1 MKKLKKILFAAFTV
15 AILSCLFCQPAFAA
29 ISESDVQTQ
38 VDAVGKE
45 AVSGNVFI
53 WFLCAIGFLKVG
65 QKIDSFLSSLGVN
78 VGHTGG
84 SMLAEAMIAAR
95 GIGGIK
101 NFSSHHF
108 GGGRNSSSTNVNSNG
123 GKGSGGFGA
132 GFASGGLAGVV
143 SRKVT
148 NSAIKTATTTPGSKP
163 SGLGSLLGDAA
174 AGGIGGH
181 MYASSVSKGGNF
193 ANNVIGSVA
202 TGSISQ
208 MGSISGEKAAEAL
221 HSYMGYAAL
230 ESGAEN
236 IPTFQNVEIGGG
248 RITGTE
254 VTEEHPEGI
263 SFGMYHAD
271 QYVAPEGQY
280 TTVHAVDG
288 TAWYKQYAVDA
299 VDKSPYLQF
308 VQQIGSREAITRRF
322 FLIFE
327 YEPWSNTKRSDEEGE
342 AINALQSAVHTATNY
357 LRQCGNEV
365 IVPKNW
371 DEFTVDV
378 LYNLLCRNESAVKPL
393 SVRAQEVVAEYLAKG
408 RDSEIDHIPATEFCA
423 PKSIDFTH
431 GHHICID
438 GLYYAYLLVPSDG
451 YKTQVPAGWLSLIVN
466 AGDGIDMDMFLSRQP
481 KETIIQKVGQ
491 QLRINRSKIK
501 DASDTNTDFDD
512 IDGAI
517 RSGYFLKEGL
527 ANNEDFY
534 YLNLLITITASN
546 EEDLEWKVSE
556 MKKLLLSQDMN
567 ACTCH
572 FREEQAFLSA
582 LPLVAMEKKLYERGK
597 RNLLTGGAASCYPF
611 TSYEMCDDNGI
622 LLGVNKYNSSLII
635 VDIFNS
641 AVYKNANMSIL
652 GTSGAGKT
660 FTMQLM
666 ALRMRRKNIPIFIVA
681 PLKGHEFHRA
691 CSNVGGSFIQISPA
705 SPHCINVM
713 EIRRVDRSV
722 NELLDGPGIQLSE
735 LAAKI
740 QQLHIFFSLLIPD
753 MSHEERQL
761 LDEALVRTYNT
772 KGITHDN
779 ASLEDPAKPGQY
791 REMPVLGDLYEILKT
806 SKETMRM
813 AHILNRLVNGSASTF
828 NKQTN
833 VRLDNKYTVLD
844 ISSLTGDLLTVGMF
858 VALDFVWDR
867 AKADRTEEKAIFI
880 DECWQLLSG
889 AGAAGVRLAGDFLLE
904 IAKTIRG
911 YGGASIFAS
920 QDLADFFDLDG
931 GRFGKGII
939 NNSKTKIILNL
950 EDDEAQRV
958 QEALHLSDAETM
970 EITHFER
977 GHGLI
982 STNNNNI
989 MVEFKASPLEKDLIT
1004 TDRREL
1010 REIVERKRREQ
1021 STSAEQQI

>member
-1 MKKLKKILFAAFTV
+1 MSNKNDHDTYIIPPNFIETGTFFGGMFRARNVIEAGIL
-15 AILSCLFCQPAFAA
+15 
-29 ISESDVQTQ
+29 
-38 VDAVGKE
+38 
-45 AVSGNVFI
+45 VF
-53 WFLCAIGFLKVG
+53 AIGAPVFLFLPFGLTTRIIILCLTALPVG
-65 QKIDSFLSSLGVN
+65 LVAL
-78 VGHTGG
+78 
-84 SMLAEAMIAAR
+84 
-95 GIGGIK
+95 IG
-101 NFSSHHF
+101 
-108 GGGRNSSSTNVNSNG
+108 
-123 GKGSGGFGA
+123 
-132 GFASGGLAGVV
+132 
-143 SRKVT
+143 
-148 NSAIKTATTTPGSKP
+148 
-163 SGLGSLLGDAA
+163 
-174 AGGIGGH
+174 
-181 MYASSVSKGGNF
+181 
-193 ANNVIGSVA
+193 
-202 TGSISQ
+202 
-208 MGSISGEKAAEAL
+208 ISGESLSQFLVIFLKYLRNRRVVGGDGAQPAEKAAPSKSAGKHLKQRPPKEKKPKAPKRRRSGEADFPAEFDEVRGYEIREKL
-221 HSYMGYAAL
+221 RPKKKAKKERPAKANKAKKKAKKRPEKERLPKRPAHVKEQKPACLNPVADYLPIEKVENGIIYTKDHRFVKVVEVVPINFMLRSAREQRNIIYSFVSYLKISPVKLQIKVLTRRADINRHLDTVRREMAH
-230 ESGAEN
+230 EEN
-236 IPTFQNVEIGGG
+236 EQCRLMQE
-248 RITGTE
+248 
-254 VTEEHPEGI
+254 
-263 SFGMYHAD
+263 D
-271 QYVAPEGQY
+271 
-280 TTVHAVDG
+280 
-288 TAWYKQYAVDA
+288 
-299 VDKSPYLQF
+299 YLNF
-308 VQQIGSREAITRRF
+308 VQQVGSREAVTRRF

-327 YEPWSNTKRSDEEGE
+327 YEPWANTRRSEQEDE
-342 AINALQSAVHTATNY
+342 AIQSLQSAVHTASNY

-365 IVPKNW
+365 IVPENE

-393 SVRAQEVVAEYLAKG
+393 SVRAQEVVAQYMEQG
-408 RDSEIDHIPATEFCA
+408 RENEIDHIPAAEFAA
-423 PKSIDFTH
+423 PRSIDFSH
-431 GHHICID
+431 GRYICMD
-438 GLYYAYLLVPSDG
+438 GLYYAYLLIPSDG

-466 AGDGIDMDMFLSRQP
+466 AGDGIDMDMFLARQP
-481 KETIIQKVGQ
+481 KERIIQRVGQ

-534 YLNLLITITASN
+534 YLNLLITVTAPSV
-546 EEDLEWKVSE
+546 EDLEWKVSE

-567 ACTCH
+567 VSACH

-582 LPLVAMEKKLYERGK
+582 LPLVSMEKGLYERGK

-611 TSYEMCDDNGI
+611 TSFEMCDDNGI

-641 AVYKNANMSIL
+641 AIYKNANMAIL

-660 FTMQLM
+660 FTLQLM
-666 ALRMRRKNIPIFIVA
+666 GLRMRRKNIPVFIIA

-691 CSNVGGSFIQISPA
+691 CANVGGEFIQISPA

-713 EIRRVDRSV
+713 EIRKVDRSV
-722 NELLDGPGIQLSE
+722 NEMLDGPGIQLSE

-761 LDEALVRTYNT
+761 LDEALIRTYNA

-779 ASLEDPAKPGQY
+779 ASLEDPANPGHY
-791 REMPVLGDLYEILKT
+791 REMPVLGDLYEILKAAP
-806 SKETMRM
+806 ETTRM

-828 NKQTN
+828 NKATN

-858 VALDFVWDR
+858 VVLDFVWDR

-889 AGAAGVRLAGDFLLE
+889 AGATGTRLAGDFVLE
-904 IAKTIRG
+904 IFKTIRG
-911 YGGASIFAS
+911 YGGSAVCAS
-920 QDLADFFDLDG
+920 QDLNDFFNLDE

-950 EDDEAQRV
+950 EDDEAERV
-958 QEALHLSDAETM
+958 QETLHLSDAETM
-970 EITHFER
+970 EVTHFER
-977 GHGLI
+977 GNGLI

-1010 REIVERKRREQ
+1010 REILERKRREQ
-1021 STSAEQQI
+1021 ESA

>member
-1 MKKLKKILFAAFTV
+1 MSNKNDHDIYIIPPNFIETGTFFGGMFRARNVIEAGIL
-15 AILSCLFCQPAFAA
+15 AFA
-29 ISESDVQTQ
+29 IGTPV
-38 VDAVGKE
+38 
-45 AVSGNVFI
+45 
-53 WFLCAIGFLKVG
+53 FLCLPFGLTARIIALCLTALPVALVALIG
-65 QKIDSFLSSLGVN
+65 
-78 VGHTGG
+78 
-84 SMLAEAMIAAR
+84 
-95 GIGGIK
+95 
-101 NFSSHHF
+101 
-108 GGGRNSSSTNVNSNG
+108 
-123 GKGSGGFGA
+123 
-132 GFASGGLAGVV
+132 
-143 SRKVT
+143 
-148 NSAIKTATTTPGSKP
+148 
-163 SGLGSLLGDAA
+163 
-174 AGGIGGH
+174 
-181 MYASSVSKGGNF
+181 
-193 ANNVIGSVA
+193 
-202 TGSISQ
+202 
-208 MGSISGEKAAEAL
+208 ISGESLSQFLITFLKYLRNRRVVGGDGEQPCEKTAPSKSAGKHLKQKPPKERKPKAPKRRRSGEADFPAEFDEVRGYEIREKLRPKKNAKKERPAKASKAKKKAKKRPEEERMPKRPAHIKEEKPPCVNPVADYL
-221 HSYMGYAAL
+221 PIEKIANGIIYTKDHRFVKVVEVVPINFMLRSAREQRNIIYSFVSYL
-230 ESGAEN
+230 K
-236 IPTFQNVEIGGG
+236 
-248 RITGTE
+248 
-254 VTEEHPEGI
+254 I
-263 SFGMYHAD
+263 SPVKLQIKVLTRRAD
-271 QYVAPEGQY
+271 INRHLD
-280 TTVHAVDG
+280 TVRREMAQEDNE
-288 TAWYKQYAVDA
+288 QCRLMQED
-299 VDKSPYLQF
+299 YLDF
-308 VQQIGSREAITRRF
+308 VQQVGSHEAVTRRF

-327 YEPWSNTKRSDEEGE
+327 YEPWNNTRRSEQEDE
-342 AINALQSAVHTATNY
+342 AIQSLQSAVHTASNY

-365 IVPKNW
+365 VVHENE

-378 LYNLLCRNESAVKPL
+378 FYNLLCRNESAVKPL
-393 SVRAQEVVAEYLAKG
+393 SVRAQEIVAQYLDKG
-408 RDSEIDHIPATEFCA
+408 REGEIDRIPAAEFAA

-431 GHHICID
+431 GRYLCID
-438 GLYYAYLLVPSDG
+438 GLYYTYLLIPSDG

-466 AGDGIDMDMFLSRQP
+466 AGDGIDLDMFLSRQP
-481 KETIIQKVGQ
+481 KERIIQRVGQ

-534 YLNLLITITASN
+534 YLNLLITVTAPSV
-546 EEDLEWKVSE
+546 EDLEWKASE
-556 MKKLLLSQDMN
+556 IKKLLLSQDMDVCN
-567 ACTCH
+567 CH
-572 FREEQAFLSA
+572 FREEQAFCSA
-582 LPLVAMEKKLYERGK
+582 LPLVSMEKGLFERGK

-611 TSYEMCDDNGI
+611 TSFEMCDDNGI

-641 AVYKNANMSIL
+641 AIYKNANMAIL

-666 ALRMRRKNIPIFIVA
+666 ALRMRRKNIPVFIIA

-691 CSNVGGSFIQISPA
+691 CANVGGEFIQISPA

-713 EIRRVDRSV
+713 EIRKVDRSV
-722 NELLDGPGIQLSE
+722 SELLDGPGIQLSE

-761 LDEALVRTYNT
+761 LDEALIRTYNA

-779 ASLEDPAKPGQY
+779 ASLEDPANPGCY
-791 REMPVLGDLYEILKT
+791 REMPVLGDLYEILRAAP
-806 SKETMRM
+806 ETTRM

-889 AGAAGVRLAGDFLLE
+889 AGATGTRLAGDFVLE
-904 IAKTIRG
+904 IFKTIRG
-911 YGGASIFAS
+911 FGGSAICAS
-920 QDLADFFDLDG
+920 QDLNDFFNLDE

-950 EDDEAQRV
+950 EDDEAERV
-958 QEALHLSDAETM
+958 QDTLHLSDAETM
-970 EITHFER
+970 EVTHFER
-977 GHGLI
+977 GSGLI

-1010 REIVERKRREQ
+1010 RELLERKRQEQ
-1021 STSAEQQI
+1021 ADSA

>member
-1 MKKLKKILFAAFTV
+1 MLKLAPKTEQDSNGTFHQGAFLLPRWPPGHLKAHICFDRCGFFCSLLSIKKSFRIGGSQIEENENPSNSAASGAGYPV
-15 AILSCLFCQPAFAA
+15 QAQAFAA
-29 ISESDVQTQ
+29 Q
-38 VDAVGKE
+38 
-45 AVSGNVFI
+45 
-53 WFLCAIGFLKVG
+53 
-65 QKIDSFLSSLGVN
+65 
-78 VGHTGG
+78 
-84 SMLAEAMIAAR
+84 
-95 GIGGIK
+95 
-101 NFSSHHF
+101 
-108 GGGRNSSSTNVNSNG
+108 
-123 GKGSGGFGA
+123 
-132 GFASGGLAGVV
+132 
-143 SRKVT
+143 
-148 NSAIKTATTTPGSKP
+148 
-163 SGLGSLLGDAA
+163 SGLQRLPVCDDVHDILP
-174 AGGIGGH
+174 AG
-181 MYASSVSKGGNF
+181 
-193 ANNVIGSVA
+193 
-202 TGSISQ
+202 
-208 MGSISGEKAAEAL
+208 L
-221 HSYMGYAAL
+221 
-230 ESGAEN
+230 
-236 IPTFQNVEIGGG
+236 
-248 RITGTE
+248 
-254 VTEEHPEGI
+254 
-263 SFGMYHAD
+263 
-271 QYVAPEGQY
+271 
-280 TTVHAVDG
+280 
-288 TAWYKQYAVDA
+288 
-299 VDKSPYLQF
+299 
-308 VQQIGSREAITRRF
+308 
-322 FLIFE
+322 
-327 YEPWSNTKRSDEEGE
+327 
-342 AINALQSAVHTATNY
+342 
-357 LRQCGNEV
+357 CGNRCM
-365 IVPKNW
+365 
-371 DEFTVDV
+371 D
-378 LYNLLCRNESAVKPL
+378 
-393 SVRAQEVVAEYLAKG
+393 QG
-408 RDSEIDHIPATEFCA
+408 QRDHA
-423 PKSIDFTH
+423 
-431 GHHICID
+431 GCIH
-438 GLYYAYLLVPSDG
+438 PN
-451 YKTQVPAGWLSLIVN
+451 P
-466 AGDGIDMDMFLSRQP
+466 
-481 KETIIQKVGQ
+481 
-491 QLRINRSKIK
+491 
-501 DASDTNTDFDD
+501 
-512 IDGAI
+512 
-517 RSGYFLKEGL
+517 
-527 ANNEDFY
+527 
-534 YLNLLITITASN
+534 
-546 EEDLEWKVSE
+546 
-556 MKKLLLSQDMN
+556 
-567 ACTCH
+567 CH
-572 FREEQAFLSA
+572 LHYRRHRHCF
-582 LPLVAMEKKLYERGK
+582 G
-597 RNLLTGGAASCYPF
+597 
-611 TSYEMCDDNGI
+611 
-622 LLGVNKYNSSLII
+622 II

-722 NELLDGPGIQLSE
+722 NEILDGPGIQLSE

-779 ASLEDPAKPGQY
+779 ASLEDPAQPGQY

>member
-1 MKKLKKILFAAFTV
+1 MSNKNDHDTYIIPPNFIETGTFFGGMFRARNVIEAGIL
-15 AILSCLFCQPAFAA
+15 
-29 ISESDVQTQ
+29 
-38 VDAVGKE
+38 
-45 AVSGNVFI
+45 VF
-53 WFLCAIGFLKVG
+53 AIGAPVFLFLPFGLTTRIIILCLTALPVG
-65 QKIDSFLSSLGVN
+65 LVAL
-78 VGHTGG
+78 
-84 SMLAEAMIAAR
+84 
-95 GIGGIK
+95 IG
-101 NFSSHHF
+101 
-108 GGGRNSSSTNVNSNG
+108 
-123 GKGSGGFGA
+123 
-132 GFASGGLAGVV
+132 
-143 SRKVT
+143 
-148 NSAIKTATTTPGSKP
+148 
-163 SGLGSLLGDAA
+163 
-174 AGGIGGH
+174 
-181 MYASSVSKGGNF
+181 
-193 ANNVIGSVA
+193 
-202 TGSISQ
+202 
-208 MGSISGEKAAEAL
+208 ISGESLSQFLVIFLKYLRNRRVVGGDGAQPEEKAAPSKSAGKHLKQRPPKEKKPKAPKRRRSGEADFPAEFDEVRGYEIREKL
-221 HSYMGYAAL
+221 RPKKNSKKERPAKANKAKKKAKKRPEKGRLPKRPAHVKEQKPACLNPVADYLPIEKVENGIIYTKDHRFVKVVEVVPINFMLRSAREQRNIIYSFVSYLKISPVKLQIKVLTRRADINRHLDTVRREMAH
-230 ESGAEN
+230 EEN
-236 IPTFQNVEIGGG
+236 EQCRLMQE
-248 RITGTE
+248 
-254 VTEEHPEGI
+254 
-263 SFGMYHAD
+263 D
-271 QYVAPEGQY
+271 
-280 TTVHAVDG
+280 
-288 TAWYKQYAVDA
+288 
-299 VDKSPYLQF
+299 YLNF
-308 VQQIGSREAITRRF
+308 VQQVGSREAVTRRF

-327 YEPWSNTKRSDEEGE
+327 YEPWANTRRSEQEDE
-342 AINALQSAVHTATNY
+342 AIQSLQSAVHTASNY

-365 IVPKNW
+365 IAPENE

-393 SVRAQEVVAEYLAKG
+393 SVRAQEVVAQYMEQG
-408 RDSEIDHIPATEFCA
+408 RENEINHIPAAEFAA
-423 PKSIDFTH
+423 PRSIDFSH
-431 GHHICID
+431 GRYICID
-438 GLYYAYLLVPSDG
+438 GLYYAYLLIPSDG

-466 AGDGIDMDMFLSRQP
+466 AGDGIDMDMFLVRQP
-481 KETIIQKVGQ
+481 KERIIQRVGQ

-534 YLNLLITITASN
+534 YLNLLITVTAPSV
-546 EEDLEWKVSE
+546 EDLEWKVSE

-567 ACTCH
+567 VSACH

-582 LPLVAMEKKLYERGK
+582 LPLVSMEKGLYERGK

-611 TSYEMCDDNGI
+611 TSFEMCDDNGI

-641 AVYKNANMSIL
+641 SIYKNANMAIL

-660 FTMQLM
+660 FTLQLM
-666 ALRMRRKNIPIFIVA
+666 GLRMRRKNIPVFIIA

-691 CSNVGGSFIQISPA
+691 CANVGGEFIQISPA

-713 EIRRVDRSV
+713 EIRKVDRSV
-722 NELLDGPGIQLSE
+722 NEMLDGPGIQLSE

-761 LDEALVRTYNT
+761 LDEALIRTYNA

-779 ASLEDPAKPGQY
+779 ASLEDPANPGHY
-791 REMPVLGDLYEILKT
+791 REMPVLGDLYEILKAAP
-806 SKETMRM
+806 ETTRM

-858 VALDFVWDR
+858 VVLDFVWDR

-889 AGAAGVRLAGDFLLE
+889 AGATGTRLAGDFVLE
-904 IAKTIRG
+904 IFKTIRG
-911 YGGASIFAS
+911 YGGSAVCAS
-920 QDLADFFDLDG
+920 QDLNDFFNLDE

-950 EDDEAQRV
+950 EDDEAERV
-958 QEALHLSDAETM
+958 QETLHLSDAETM
-970 EITHFER
+970 EVTHFER
-977 GHGLI
+977 GNGLI

-1010 REIVERKRREQ
+1010 REILERKRREQ
-1021 STSAEQQI
+1021 ESA

>member
-1 MKKLKKILFAAFTV
+1 MSNKNDHDIYIIPPNFIETGTFFGGMFRARNVIEAGIL
-15 AILSCLFCQPAFAA
+15 AFA
-29 ISESDVQTQ
+29 IGTP
-38 VDAVGKE
+38 
-45 AVSGNVFI
+45 VFL
-53 WFLCAIGFLKVG
+53 FLPFGLTARIIALCLTALPVALVALIG
-65 QKIDSFLSSLGVN
+65 
-78 VGHTGG
+78 
-84 SMLAEAMIAAR
+84 
-95 GIGGIK
+95 
-101 NFSSHHF
+101 
-108 GGGRNSSSTNVNSNG
+108 
-123 GKGSGGFGA
+123 
-132 GFASGGLAGVV
+132 
-143 SRKVT
+143 
-148 NSAIKTATTTPGSKP
+148 
-163 SGLGSLLGDAA
+163 
-174 AGGIGGH
+174 
-181 MYASSVSKGGNF
+181 
-193 ANNVIGSVA
+193 
-202 TGSISQ
+202 
-208 MGSISGEKAAEAL
+208 ISGESLSQFLITFLKYLRNRRIVGGDGEQPGEKMVTSKSADKHLKQKPPKERKPKAPKRRQSGDADFPAEFDEVRGYEIREKLRPKKNAKKERPAKASKAKKKAKKRPEKERTPKRPAHIKEEKPL
-221 HSYMGYAAL
+221 CVNPVADYLPVEKIANGIIYTKDHRFVKVVEVVPINFMLRSAREQRNIIYSFVSYL
-230 ESGAEN
+230 K
-236 IPTFQNVEIGGG
+236 
-248 RITGTE
+248 
-254 VTEEHPEGI
+254 I
-263 SFGMYHAD
+263 SPVKLQIKVLTRRAD
-271 QYVAPEGQY
+271 INRHLD
-280 TTVHAVDG
+280 TVRREMAQEDNE
-288 TAWYKQYAVDA
+288 QCRLMQED
-299 VDKSPYLQF
+299 YLDF
-308 VQQIGSREAITRRF
+308 VQQIGSHEAVTRRF

-327 YEPWSNTKRSDEEGE
+327 YEPWNNTRRSEQEDE
-342 AINALQSAVHTATNY
+342 AIQSLQSAVHTASNY

-365 IVPKNW
+365 VVHENE

-378 LYNLLCRNESAVKPL
+378 FYNLLCRNESAVKPL
-393 SVRAQEVVAEYLAKG
+393 SVRAQEIVAQYLDKG
-408 RDSEIDHIPATEFCA
+408 REGEIDRIPAAEFAA

-431 GHHICID
+431 GRYLCID
-438 GLYYAYLLVPSDG
+438 GLYYTYLLVPSDG

-466 AGDGIDMDMFLSRQP
+466 AGDGIDLDMFLSRQP
-481 KETIIQKVGQ
+481 KERIIQRVGQ

-534 YLNLLITITASN
+534 YLNLLITVTAPSV
-546 EEDLEWKVSE
+546 EDLEWKASE
-556 MKKLLLSQDMN
+556 IKKLLLSQDMDVCN
-567 ACTCH
+567 CH
-572 FREEQAFLSA
+572 FREEQAFCSA
-582 LPLVAMEKKLYERGK
+582 LPLVSMEKGLFERGK

-611 TSYEMCDDNGI
+611 TSFEMCDDNGI

-641 AVYKNANMSIL
+641 AIYKNANMAIL

-666 ALRMRRKNIPIFIVA
+666 ALRMRRKNIPVFIIA

-691 CSNVGGSFIQISPA
+691 CANVGGEFIQISPA

-713 EIRRVDRSV
+713 EIRKVDRSV
-722 NELLDGPGIQLSE
+722 SELLDGPGIQLSE

-761 LDEALVRTYNT
+761 LDEALIRTYNS

-779 ASLEDPAKPGQY
+779 ASLEDPANPGCY
-791 REMPVLGDLYEILKT
+791 REMPVLGDLYEILKAAP
-806 SKETMRM
+806 ETTRM

-858 VALDFVWDR
+858 VVLDFVWDR

-889 AGAAGVRLAGDFLLE
+889 TGATGTRLAGDFVLE
-904 IAKTIRG
+904 IFKTVRG
-911 YGGASIFAS
+911 FGGSAICAS
-920 QDLADFFDLDG
+920 QDLNDFFNLDE

-950 EDDEAQRV
+950 EDDEAERV
-958 QEALHLSDAETM
+958 QETLHLSDAETM
-970 EITHFER
+970 EVTHFER
-977 GHGLI
+977 GSGLI

-1010 REIVERKRREQ
+1010 RELLERKRQEQ
-1021 STSAEQQI
+1021 SDSA